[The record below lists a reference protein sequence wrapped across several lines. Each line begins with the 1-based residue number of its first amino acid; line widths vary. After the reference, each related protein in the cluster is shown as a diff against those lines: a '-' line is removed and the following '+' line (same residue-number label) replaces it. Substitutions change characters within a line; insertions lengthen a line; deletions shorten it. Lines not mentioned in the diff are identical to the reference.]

1 MDESES
7 VKPQPTDREGSSHES
22 DGVEAG
28 EPYEYTPLPE
38 PEYAEPG
45 QSPLQEPTTFWTRV
59 VTIHP
64 GEYDDDIAIDLSDI
78 ALQETDESQ
87 LRDKAEFAPE
97 YRVSAAPQLEQ
108 YEALSYVW
116 GSPVE
121 PSLVVVGEE
130 GRYIPITR
138 NLDVAMRHL
147 RYPDRPRVVWV
158 DALCIDQTSLSDKS
172 RQVGHM
178 SHIFWSTPRVVVWL
192 GPEADDSDRAVN
204 ILESIGQKIQ
214 VNWKRLIYSCVA
226 EEDED
231 VWGKQRFL
239 HQLPLDERHWA
250 AIGSLTKR
258 PWFERIWIRQE
269 VFKAGDEAVVYCGRS
284 CISLELLR
292 RGLFRVSIPR
302 TDALETW
309 AAVTVLRP
317 NHYHRLRD
325 LRVALTGAKCTD
337 PRDYI
342 YGTLGLLS
350 ENRNLGI
357 TPDYSKSL
365 AEVYQDITLRHIGV
379 YESLEL
385 LDACGNDPAHYECLS
400 SPENTKL
407 PSWVPKW
414 TSASPRRSYLLLPRR
429 VYLAA
434 RTEYLGDGILR
445 VAGLTKGAIKDII
458 ELDTTTQ
465 IGFRASM
472 RGIVPKDAA
481 HLQYP
486 GGGSLWDAYRIALCG
501 NCFRDRT
508 VPTNTTGIS
517 HLDDGQSHAALE
529 GIIHGEEPPQSLG
542 RSPVWP
548 TDSPEYAF
556 YYTAYKCLDAN
567 QFFMTEDGLMGWAPK
582 QARQGDHIAI
592 MLGSET
598 PTVIRPVSSSET
610 EQYEVVG
617 PCYLQGFMFGEG
629 FLGPFPEV
637 VQPVLHYRDDENGRP
652 THFEF
657 LNTIS
662 DQSLPQDP
670 RLDAF
675 RDPNQARVW
684 QSEREEWHYKPDAEV
699 VQSLRLDIQ
708 YFDLV

>member
-1 MDESES
+1 MDESKS
-7 VKPQPTDREGSSHES
+7 TKPQPAGGEGLRHGSDRG
-22 DGVEAG
+22 EAG

-38 PEYAEPG
+38 PEPAEPG
-45 QSPLQEPTTFWTRV
+45 QSLLQAPTTFWTRV

-64 GEYDDDIAIDLSDI
+64 GEFDDDIAVDLSDI
-78 ALQETDESQ
+78 ALKETDKSQ
-87 LRDKAEFAPE
+87 LRDKKIFTPE
-97 YRVSAAPQLEQ
+97 YRVSAAPHLEQ

-116 GSPVE
+116 GSLE
-121 PSLVVVGEE
+121 DPSHVVVGEE
-130 GRYIPITR
+130 GRRIPITR

-147 RYPDRPRVVWV
+147 RYPDRPRVVWI
-158 DALCIDQTSLSDKS
+158 DALCIDQTSPSDKS
-172 RQVGHM
+172 RQVGQM
-178 SHIFWSTPRVVVWL
+178 SHIYWSTPRVVVWL
-192 GPEADDSDRAVN
+192 GPEADNSDRAIK
-204 ILESIGQKIQ
+204 ILESIGENIQ
-214 VNWKRLIYSCVA
+214 VNWTTLQLNCFA
-226 EEDED
+226 ENDDD
-231 VWGKQRFL
+231 VWGRPL
-239 HQLPLDERHWA
+239 RLDYLPLDERDWA
-250 AIGSLTKR
+250 AIRSLTKR

-269 VFKAGDEAVVYCGRS
+269 VFKTGGEAVVYCGRS
-284 CISLELLR
+284 CTSLEVLR
-292 RGLFRVSIPR
+292 RGLLRVWRASYL
-302 TDALETW
+302 TEAGV
-309 AAVTVLRP
+309 AVDVLRP
-317 NHYHRLRD
+317 FYYYRLRD
-325 LRVALTGAKCTD
+325 LRFDIRGAKCTD
-337 PRDYI
+337 PKDYI
-342 YGTLGLLS
+342 YGTLGLLD
-350 ENRNLGI
+350 ECRNLMI
-357 TPDYSKSL
+357 KPDYTKSL
-365 AEVYQDITLRHIGV
+365 AEVFQNVTLRHIDV

-385 LDACGNDPAHYECLS
+385 LDACGNDPAHDEHAS
-400 SPENTKL
+400 SPDTINL
-407 PSWVPKW
+407 PSWVPNW
-414 TSASPRRSYLLLPRR
+414 TSANTRPFHLRLPRR

-434 RTEYLGDGILR
+434 RTQYLGDSILR
-445 VAGLTKGAIKDII
+445 VAGLNKGVIKDII

-465 IGFRASM
+465 LGFSASL

-481 HLQYP
+481 DSQYP
-486 GGGSLWDAYRIALCG
+486 GGGSLWDAFRIALCG

-508 VPTNTTGIS
+508 VPTDTTGSS
-517 HLDDGQSHAALE
+517 HLEDWQSHAALE
-529 GIIHGEEPPQSLG
+529 GIIHGQNPPQSLG
-542 RSPVWP
+542 RSSVWP
-548 TDSPEYAF
+548 MDSPEYAF

-629 FLGPFPEV
+629 FLGPFPEG

-662 DQSLPQDP
+662 DQSFPQDP

-675 RDPNQARVW
+675 RDPNQARAW